1 MEKTTMASFKRSPGG
16 LSQPPSPQGAVWNH
30 NEVALILIDYQKEMF
45 EQVHSET
52 APARIDL
59 NIRFLIRVA
68 NAVGI
73 PIILSTVGVAMGVN
87 GPTRS
92 SIAAELPDT
101 NVIDRTSMNAWED
114 TGFREAVIATK
125 KKRLIICALYT
136 EICLVFPV
144 VEALKEGFEVMY
156 VADAVGGR
164 SQLAHATAL
173 QRLANAGAIPNTAL
187 ALGTEIFRDW
197 KSSQAERLRPI
208 IVWYLG
214 ELNGYSTG
222 S

>member
-1 MEKTTMASFKRSPGG
+1 MVSFKKSSGG
-16 LSQPPSPQGAVWNH
+16 VSQPSSAQGAVWNH
-30 NEVALILIDYQKEMF
+30 DEVALILIDFQEEMF
-45 EQVHSET
+45 DQVHSET
-52 APARIDL
+52 GPAWIDL
-59 NIRFLIRVA
+59 NIRFLMRVA
-68 NAVGI
+68 NAVDV

-101 NVIDRTSMNAWED
+101 SVIDRSSMNAWED
-114 TGFREAVIATK
+114 TRFRDAVIATR

-136 EICLVFPV
+136 EICLALPV
-144 VEALKEGFEVMY
+144 IEALKEGFEVMY

-187 ALGTEIFRDW
+187 ALSAELFRDW

-214 ELNGYSTG
+214 ELNDRTAR
-222 S
+222 